1 MKGVLN
7 LFPLHLRS
15 LKTEEQLADLEVK
28 VISICISYYIWLRN
42 IASPQ
47 PDARSASYSL
57 SRLGPYGAG
66 VKLPEV
72 ITCNDQIIKDIPV
85 FG

>member
-1 MKGVLN
+1 M
-7 LFPLHLRS
+7 
-15 LKTEEQLADLEVK
+15 
-28 VISICISYYIWLRN
+28 LRN
-42 IASPQ
+42 FASPQ

-72 ITCNDQIIKDIPV
+72 IVSTDQINKDIPV